1 MILMVRLGEGDTF
14 HIGCDAPAT
23 MGFRAVVDVCNG
35 RGCEAE
41 DAKPSPV
48 IGRFF
53 GGLNV
58 A

>member
-1 MILMVRLGEGDTF
+1 MV
-14 HIGCDAPAT
+14 
-23 MGFRAVVDVCNG
+23 FRAVEDVCNG

-48 IGRFF
+48 IGRYF